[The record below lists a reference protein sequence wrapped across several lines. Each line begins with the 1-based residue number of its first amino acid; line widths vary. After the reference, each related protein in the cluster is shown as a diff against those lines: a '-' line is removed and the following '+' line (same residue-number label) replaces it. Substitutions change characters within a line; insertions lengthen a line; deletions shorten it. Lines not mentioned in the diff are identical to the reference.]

1 MTLALYQSLPLDWA
15 RGELATMSSSQK
27 GPTVALVAGDLL
39 FRLRGGRL
47 PCLSSRPLAAPVF
60 LAFKILISW
69 RLGGE
74 GLLLGF
80 CHGAGREGAL
90 LARDSGGRKGKK

>member
-1 MTLALYQSLPLDWA
+1 
-15 RGELATMSSSQK
+15 MSSSQK

-47 PCLSSRPLAAPVF
+47 PCLRGGRLPCLSSRPLAAPVF
-60 LAFKILISW
+60 LTFKILISW

-90 LARDSGGRKGKK
+90 LARDGGGRKGKK